1 MFNKYFIGVAGAVGV
16 MSYANTL
23 SAACV
28 TLPTCYELGYT
39 KSAAECL
46 GHDYLKCP
54 FDQSR
59 GYCDLSNETT
69 PVIQTCES
77 LGYTKIAKQCS
88 GFELIEC
95 PLDSTKYKCGDA
107 IEPEK
112 PKYNVGD
119 PYSVNGA
126 VIGAIIEVNGT
137 ILTVASAPVYINES
151 ATVSESDLNK
161 HCTEISYSG
170 ALWYPLNNEQAKTAY
185 GIFKTVLGSA
195 ALVANS
201 GNNNEYLRITYCK
214 ESCSNNEYLNAHY
227 ISCRAAFVAE

>member
-1 MFNKYFIGVAGAVGV
+1 MFNKYFIGVVGAVGV

-39 KSAAECL
+39 KSVSECE

-59 GYCDLSNETT
+59 GYCDLSTETT
-69 PVIQTCES
+69 PVVQTCES
-77 LGYTKIAKQCS
+77 LGYTKTAEQCS
-88 GFELIEC
+88 GFELIKC
-95 PLDSTKYKCGDA
+95 PLDSAKYKCGA
-107 IEPEK
+107 AVK
-112 PKYNVGD
+112 PKYSVGD

-137 ILTVASAPVYINES
+137 VLTVASAPVYINDSGKE
-151 ATVSESDLNK
+151 VSVEVLTNT
-161 HCTEISYSG
+161 CTNLTYGG
-170 ALWYPLNNEQAKTAY
+170 ALWYPLNSKQAKTAY

-195 ALVANS
+195 ALVADS
-201 GNNNEYLRITYCK
+201 GDSNPYQRIQYCT
-214 ESCSNNEYLNAHY
+214 SDCNTNPYSQNHY
-227 ISCRAAFVAE
+227 ISCRAAFVVE